1 MRAITSLLLT
11 LGLVW
16 GLVPASTAQETP
28 FSPAIVV
35 NDTVVTYYE
44 VDQRTRL
51 LRALGNRSAA
61 VDTVVRDALIE
72 EALMMQEASRRGINL
87 PDANVEEAIERF
99 AEGRGLSVAQLRR
112 NMAREGAEDET
123 LEDLVRARFSWRDAM
138 QARFNSRAAP
148 SDDDVDEAIVLA
160 TTEPEREVLL
170 AEIAIPIAE
179 RGPEETVAL
188 IRRLFAELAGGGDFR
203 AAARTYGRTAAASND
218 GIVGWV
224 RPATLPS
231 NMRGQVE
238 VLAPGEISAPIPI
251 TRGVTILSIYDER
264 FVPSDDAQR
273 VELTYGQVDFTT
285 IDEARAARPEITDCA
300 VAAERG
306 ALVGPIALSDVDAD
320 LFTTLAQAT
329 EGIVSTPVETAAG
342 ASLVV
347 LCSRSVDVSQEERR
361 QVTNTLFADRVN
373 TYATGYLQELQSDAV
388 IEQR

>member
-112 NMAREGAEDET
+112 NMAREGAEDQT

-170 AEIAIPIAE
+170 AEIAI
-179 RGPEETVAL
+179 
-188 IRRLFAELAGGGDFR
+188 
-203 AAARTYGRTAAASND
+203 
-218 GIVGWV
+218 
-224 RPATLPS
+224 
-231 NMRGQVE
+231 
-238 VLAPGEISAPIPI
+238 
-251 TRGVTILSIYDER
+251 
-264 FVPSDDAQR
+264 
-273 VELTYGQVDFTT
+273 
-285 IDEARAARPEITDCA
+285 
-300 VAAERG
+300 
-306 ALVGPIALSDVDAD
+306 
-320 LFTTLAQAT
+320 
-329 EGIVSTPVETAAG
+329 
-342 ASLVV
+342 
-347 LCSRSVDVSQEERR
+347 
-361 QVTNTLFADRVN
+361 
-373 TYATGYLQELQSDAV
+373 
-388 IEQR
+388 

>member
-1 MRAITSLLLT
+1 
-11 LGLVW
+11 
-16 GLVPASTAQETP
+16 
-28 FSPAIVV
+28 
-35 NDTVVTYYE
+35 
-44 VDQRTRL
+44 
-51 LRALGNRSAA
+51 
-61 VDTVVRDALIE
+61 
-72 EALMMQEASRRGINL
+72 
-87 PDANVEEAIERF
+87 
-99 AEGRGLSVAQLRR
+99 
-112 NMAREGAEDET
+112 
-123 LEDLVRARFSWRDAM
+123 
-138 QARFNSRAAP
+138 
-148 SDDDVDEAIVLA
+148 
-160 TTEPEREVLL
+160 
-170 AEIAIPIAE
+170 
-179 RGPEETVAL
+179 
-188 IRRLFAELAGGGDFR
+188 
-203 AAARTYGRTAAASND
+203 
-218 GIVGWV
+218 
-224 RPATLPS
+224 PATLPG

-238 VLAPGEISAPIPI
+238 VLAPGEITAPIPI

-306 ALVGPIALSDVDAD
+306 ALVGPIALSDVDTD